1 MCVPS
6 NSPNG
11 KQTVQSLVDNSIIR
25 LKVVTFVTQVFKP
38 KYLSLKAGQK
48 TVIVKPDFMRQLT
61 AVLGRFIFTRFYF
74 DVVIDQ

>member
-25 LKVVTFVTQVFKP
+25 LKVVTFVTQVLKP
-38 KYLSLKAGQK
+38 NYLSLKAGQK
-48 TVIVKPDFMRQLT
+48 TAIVKHDET
-61 AVLGRFIFTRFYF
+61 AVLGRFIFARFYF
-74 DVVIDQ
+74 DVVRNQ